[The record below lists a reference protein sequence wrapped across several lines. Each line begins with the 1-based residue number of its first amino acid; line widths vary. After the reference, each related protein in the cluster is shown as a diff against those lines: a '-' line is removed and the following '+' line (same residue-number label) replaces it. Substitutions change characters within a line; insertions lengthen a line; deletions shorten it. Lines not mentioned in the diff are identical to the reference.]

1 MKRLFPLFLKLEKR
15 KCLIVGAGK
24 IGESKAASLLETGA
38 ILHVVAPRATQR
50 IKAWARKGRLRWL
63 KRKFVEADLTGC
75 FLVIAA
81 TSSRKLHERIFQ
93 LAKRGKI
100 ICNVVDVPELCDF
113 YYPAVVQRGSL
124 QIAVSTAGES
134 PALAQ
139 RLRKELEARFG
150 REYEEWV
157 KRLGQE
163 RRRLISK
170 GAETAKQ
177 KAQLHQIASE
187 AWFRKFLAGHKK

>member
-38 ILHVVAPRATQR
+38 ILQVVAPRATQR
-50 IKAWARKGRLRWL
+50 IMVWARKGRLRWR
-63 KRKFVEADLTGC
+63 KRKFVETDLTGC

-81 TSSRKLHERIFQ
+81 TSSRNLQERIFQ
-93 LAKRGKI
+93 LAKARKI

-150 REYEEWV
+150 HEYEQWV
-157 KRLGQE
+157 EQLGQE
-163 RRRLISK
+163 RRRILSRGAK
-170 GAETAKQ
+170 GAKP
-177 KAQLHQIASE
+177 KAQLHQMASE
-187 AWFRKFLAGHKK
+187 ASLRKFLASRKK

>member
-38 ILHVVAPRATQR
+38 ILHVVAPRATPR
-50 IKAWARKGRLRWL
+50 IKAWAREGRLRWR
-63 KRKFVEADLTGC
+63 KRKFVETDLTGC

-81 TSSRKLHERIFQ
+81 TSSAKLHERIFQ
-93 LAKRGKI
+93 LAKKREI
-100 ICNVVDVPELCDF
+100 LCNVVDVPELCDF

-139 RLRKELEARFG
+139 RLRKELEAQFG
-150 REYEEWV
+150 REYEKWLQQ
-157 KRLGQE
+157 LGQE
-163 RRRLISK
+163 RRRILSK
-170 GAETAKQ
+170 GPKTAKQ
-177 KAQLHQIASE
+177 KTQLHQMVSE
-187 AWFRKFLAGHKK
+187 GSFRKFLAGRSK